1 MEEFTEYI
9 GYVVVLLVYLL
20 PRILKWLAK
29 RSSAD
34 AKPPK
39 PKKEVTPEPVVVL
52 EEALEELAGVEVDD
66 RKISASELE
75 ELAVT
80 AQAALARAD
89 EVVRLCQIHGGS
101 VAKLLDTVQS
111 TCANPLRAIV
121 DHLASRRERDDR
133 PDWDDA
139 QRVRTNLGRLD
150 RLSQTLQGMVER
162 RVRPD
167 SAEIFGLL
175 DTAAQECLV
184 PFITHARRLE
194 LSYPTRFAAVVYGE
208 PGEDMASLLVDANI
222 APVVIKEKME
232 RLPHSWIHLASD
244 TALDVFHSTGGLAR
258 RIAADLAV
266 MPAPMSLNHYSDQG
280 SFIAGLFGGWLP
292 RLFADTC
299 AALMLGP
306 GFAAGLRMWQ
316 RRDAD
321 PTEAVTTIVGDHL
334 HAGVPP
340 LHVRMFVACRVL
352 QHLRLGDE
360 GPLRWSDWNSRIGSP
375 QTFVVVGTDGRSGEL
390 PVKAVLQ
397 RVSRI
402 VDYLMDEP
410 LAPLG
415 GFILPAIPS
424 LICDER
430 TFEGMNEAAERFA
443 NGEPVDVPGRVIL
456 GAALLAAEKS
466 QTMEQ
471 RIASAA
477 LHSLAGEGEVIEQPA
492 VQTADALSLR
502 EHVRSRELLVR
513 AIVTGAALAP
523 RTGRRGPR
531 PGFF

>member
-39 PKKEVTPEPVVVL
+39 PKREKKPEPVVVL
-52 EEALEELAGVEVDD
+52 EEALEELAGIETDD
-66 RKISASELE
+66 QKISSSELE
-75 ELAVT
+75 ELTET
-80 AQAALARAD
+80 AQTALVRAD
-89 EVVRLCQIHGGS
+89 DVVRLCQIHGGA

-111 TCANPLRAIV
+111 NCANPLRAIV
-121 DHLASRRERDDR
+121 DHLASRQEHGDR

-139 QRVRTNLGRLD
+139 QRIRTNLGRLD
-150 RLSQTLQGMVER
+150 RLSQTLQAMVER

-167 SAEIFGLL
+167 SAENFGLL

-194 LSYPTRFAAVVYGE
+194 LPYPTRFAAAVYGE

-222 APVVIKEKME
+222 APVIVKEKME
-232 RLPHSWIHLASD
+232 RLPHSWIYLATD
-244 TALDVFHSTGGLAR
+244 AALDVFHSTGGLAR
-258 RIAADLAV
+258 RVAADLAV
-266 MPAPMSLNHYSDQG
+266 MPAPVSLNHYSDQG

-306 GFAAGLRMWQ
+306 GFAAGLNMWQ

-321 PTEAVTTIVGDHL
+321 PADAVTTIVGDPL

-360 GPLRWSDWNSRIGSP
+360 GPLRWNDWNSRIGSP
-375 QTFVVVGTDGRSGEL
+375 QAFVVEGKDGRSGAL
-390 PVKAVLQ
+390 PVKALLE

-424 LICDER
+424 LICDEQI
-430 TFEGMNEAAERFA
+430 FEGMNEAAERFA

-477 LHSLAGEGEVIEQPA
+477 LHSLAGEGEVIESQV
-492 VQTADALSLR
+492 VQSEAPVTLR
-502 EHVRSRELLVR
+502 EHIRSREHLVR
-513 AIVTGAALAP
+513 AIVTGAAIAP
-523 RTGRRGPR
+523 RTARRGER
-531 PGFF
+531 SGLF